1 MSLYLL
7 SPVIAELVLGASP
20 PLNFVLFSW
29 SLIPMYGGGA
39 ILIREL
45 ALRWGKGWPTIIAL
59 GVAYAIAEEGIAVR
73 TFFDPTAPALS
84 GLKDY
89 GWIFG
94 ANWVWIVGLCLYHAF
109 VSIGLP
115 IMLVSM
121 HFPDRAKEPWVS
133 DRWLRLAAFGFVA
146 IVTFWLLAYQRPV
159 DGRYVMAALAVIAWI
174 ALIAYRLPEDVSIG
188 PGKGGVPSPRTVA
201 IVVASSVIGIF
212 LMSIT
217 RGLGQPPPLAAA
229 EMLAIAA
236 LCSFRLARWAARPGW
251 SDRHR
256 FAMATGVFAWMILF
270 SPLVELSGGLGQV
283 VVALVTAWLT
293 RRTWRRLAAQE
304 AAREVDTARL
314 TPLGP
319 IAKVDGPPLKWSG
332 TPPSGPTP
340 D

>member
-20 PLNFVLFSW
+20 PINFVLLSW

-45 ALRWGKGWPTIIAL
+45 ALRWGRGWPTIIAL
-59 GVAYAIAEEGIAVR
+59 GIAYAIAEEGIAVR

-121 HFPDRAKEPWVS
+121 SFPDRAKEPWVS
-133 DRWLRLAAFGFVA
+133 DRWLRLAGLGFVT
-146 IVTFWLLAYQRPV
+146 IVVFWLVAYQRPV

-174 ALIAYRLPEDVSIG
+174 ALIAYRLPDDVSIG
-188 PGKGGVPSPRTVA
+188 PGKGEVPSPRTVA
-201 IVVASSVIGIF
+201 IVVACSVIAIF
-212 LMSIT
+212 LMSVT
-217 RGLGQPPPLAAA
+217 RGLGQPPLLVAG

-236 LCSFRLARWAARPGW
+236 TCAFCLARWTARPGW

-270 SPLVELSGGLGQV
+270 SPFVELSGGLGQV
-283 VVALVTAWLT
+283 LVALVTAWLT
-293 RRTWRRLAAQE
+293 RRTWRRLAARAAKAAAEE
-304 AAREVDTARL
+304 APPAF
-314 TPLGP
+314 LGP
-319 IAKVDGPPLKWSG
+319 ISRVDGPPLKWSG
-332 TPPSGPTP
+332 TPPSEPIP